1 MSNSTKWRRYA
12 LAECAQSKQIRTACL
27 ALALFFT
34 PLVAPVHA
42 QTPPVAAEQQTPP
55 PRLRQRD
62 TSETTLT
69 SREGLEY
76 RILLSVPR
84 GPAPEGGFPV
94 FYVLDGDGFFNT
106 AVEIARMREWG
117 RLTPSIIVGIAYP
130 SRAFYDGPRRNY
142 DFTPPGSADPD
153 FDPSELGGADK
164 FIAFLTETVRPWV
177 RERYAI
183 DASRQVLYG
192 HSMGGLFVLH
202 AMFTAPQSFNLFL
215 AASPTLRF
223 SDRLVLREARAF
235 ESHAERSTV
244 RALISVG
251 SLESTPPPQQVD
263 DYRRYFTANP
273 AATGGQDVE
282 EALRQMFPAPPPDF
296 NKARETRRMAERLA
310 RSGADVTFLEFE
322 GDEHLPAGV
331 TALLRGIPFALR
343 PAEANRR

>member
-1 MSNSTKWRRYA
+1 M
-12 LAECAQSKQIRTACL
+12 
-27 ALALFFT
+27 
-34 PLVAPVHA
+34 
-42 QTPPVAAEQQTPP
+42 
-55 PRLRQRD
+55 
-62 TSETTLT
+62 
-69 SREGLEY
+69 
-76 RILLSVPR
+76 LSVPR

-94 FYVLDGDGFFNT
+94 FYVLDGDGFFNS

-153 FDPSELGGADK
+153 FDPSELGGADR

-183 DASRQVLYG
+183 DPSHQVLYG

-202 AMFTAPQSFNLFL
+202 AMFTAPRSFNIYL

-223 SDRLVLREARAF
+223 SDRLILREARAF
-235 ESHAERSTV
+235 EAHAERNTV

-273 AATGGQDVE
+273 AATGGQEVE
-282 EALRQMFPAPPPDF
+282 EALRQMFPAAPSSF

-310 RSGADVTFLEFE
+310 RNGADVTFLEFE

-343 PAEANRR
+343 PAEPNRR